1 MKEKPQYKVILK
13 YKIFI
18 IGFII
23 SIAFWFVE
31 SLLHFLFFSNEF
43 DFISLFFTPT
53 LHELWMRIA
62 GVAFIIIF
70 SIVSNYFF
78 IRVQQSKRKIK
89 HVSSVLKAIRH
100 VNQLITREKDRE
112 ELVQKSCDILIE
124 TRGFLSVWI
133 VLLDQALNLIF
144 ASKAGIGE
152 VFELWEEIFKKG
164 ELPKCL
170 ILAMEQK
177 KSAIIKNP
185 QIFCDLCPLAKSYG
199 DRVVMTSRLEYKRKI
214 FGVITISLPKEM
226 GDIEEEKDLFDEVA
240 SDIAFAINN
249 IDLEQVRIK
258 AEKDLKESLSRTDFY
273 KDLLAHDISNIL
285 NNIKSSVQLTDLW
298 KGDPAKSNKKEELME
313 IIKTQL
319 DRGASLV
326 SNVRKLSEVYE
337 RNQVIKA
344 VNVKLLLE
352 KTLQQIRI
360 QFIDKAIEIQS
371 IFPKIPIK
379 NINGS
384 NLLLDVFE
392 NILRNGVIHNE
403 SDVIKLWIKV
413 AEIEEDLAGF
423 VKIEFMD
430 NGVGIIDD
438 RKKNIFKKHY
448 TRNRSTGGMG
458 IGLSLVKQIINDFEG
473 KVWVE
478 DRIKGD
484 HTQGSNFVILLKE
497 M

>member
-1 MKEKPQYKVILK
+1 
-13 YKIFI
+13 
-18 IGFII
+18 
-23 SIAFWFVE
+23 
-31 SLLHFLFFSNEF
+31 
-43 DFISLFFTPT
+43 
-53 LHELWMRIA
+53 
-62 GVAFIIIF
+62 
-70 SIVSNYFF
+70 
-78 IRVQQSKRKIK
+78 
-89 HVSSVLKAIRH
+89 
-100 VNQLITREKDRE
+100 
-112 ELVQKSCDILIE
+112 
-124 TRGFLSVWI
+124 
-133 VLLDQALNLIF
+133 
-144 ASKAGIGE
+144 
-152 VFELWEEIFKKG
+152 
-164 ELPKCL
+164 
-170 ILAMEQK
+170 
-177 KSAIIKNP
+177 
-185 QIFCDLCPLAKSYG
+185 
-199 DRVVMTSRLEYKRKI
+199 
-214 FGVITISLPKEM
+214 M